1 MELGGI
7 GIWSGELRYGDAGE
21 IRDAAAELESLGYT
35 ALWIPDVGG
44 DVFGALQ
51 TLLEPTSTIVAAT
64 GILNLW
70 MHSVD
75 EVSEGFAA
83 LEADHPGRTL
93 LGIGVSNPIF
103 IDQTH
108 PGQYKKPLQI
118 TRRYLDDL
126 DAVSPTVP
134 RDRRVLAALGP
145 KMLELARDH
154 AGGAHPYLMTPE
166 HTEVAREALGDGPLL
181 APEQHVVLETD
192 SARPAPSPVR
202 ASPPTCSS
210 PVPTT

>member
-21 IRDAAAELESLGYT
+21 IRDAAAELELLGYSASGSPT
-35 ALWIPDVGG
+35 SAATFRRAAD
-44 DVFGALQ
+44 
-51 TLLEPTSTIVAAT
+51 LLEATSTVVVAT

-70 MHSVD
+70 MHAAD
-75 EVSEGFAA
+75 EVGEGFAA
-83 LEADHPGRTL
+83 LEPTSPGRTL
-93 LGIGVSNPIF
+93 LGIGVSHPLF

-134 RDRRVLAALGP
+134 
-145 KMLELARDH
+145 
-154 AGGAHPYLMTPE
+154 
-166 HTEVAREALGDGPLL
+166 
-181 APEQHVVLETD
+181 
-192 SARPAPSPVR
+192 ARPRCSPHSGR
-202 ASPPTCSS
+202 RCSS
-210 PVPTT
+210 WHATAPAARTPTS